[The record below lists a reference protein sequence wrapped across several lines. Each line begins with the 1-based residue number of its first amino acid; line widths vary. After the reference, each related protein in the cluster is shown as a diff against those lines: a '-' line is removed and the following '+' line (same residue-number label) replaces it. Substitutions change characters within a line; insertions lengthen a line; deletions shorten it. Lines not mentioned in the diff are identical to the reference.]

1 MRQRNVLL
9 TSAVAA
15 VIGLTVGCEWTGTS
29 SEESWNDAYAWVNF
43 SGTYR
48 LYNAVAATPGTPFTP
63 SETETE
69 TEVPVSNESQ
79 GLTTVG
85 GTGYNGQVAKRP
97 VVAGSLTLN
106 VGGYVFN
113 DDGSG
118 TLTGGASGTINYG
131 TGAWSADTGSGT
143 DGGLPIRATY
153 SYLQTGTII
162 NPGTPGTPGSAIT
175 TFTVNQQGNLLTFTD
190 NNGTV
195 FSGRVTGA
203 NVPSDSRSSGN
214 VRLNFEVTAS
224 NNAKIIGT
232 LSGDWSGGVSGML
245 ANRSLL
251 GNYFYRSNKVEIQA
265 ASGSISITPRP
276 VTTD

>member
-48 LYNAVAATPGTPFTP
+48 LYNAVAATPGTPGTP
-63 SETETE
+63 SETE

-143 DGGLPIRATY
+143 GGGLPIRATY
-153 SYLQTGTII
+153 SYLQAGTII
-162 NPGTPGTPGSAIT
+162 TPGTPGTPGSAIT
-175 TFTVNQQGNLLTFTD
+175 SLTVHQQGNLLTFTD
-190 NNGTV
+190 NNGV
-195 FSGRVTGA
+195 VYSGRVTGA
-203 NVPSDSRSSGN
+203 NVPSDSRTAGN
-214 VRLNFEVTAS
+214 VRLNFEVSAG
-224 NNAKIIGT
+224 NGAKIIGT
-232 LSGDWSGGVSGML
+232 LSGDWSGGASGTL
-245 ANRSLL
+245 ANRLL
-251 GNYFYRSNKVEIQA
+251 RGTYSRGGTHVELQG

-276 VTTD
+276 ITSD

>member
-48 LYNAVAATPGTPFTP
+48 LYNAVAATPGTPGTP
-63 SETETE
+63 SETE

-118 TLTGGASGTINYG
+118 VLSGADGISGTITYG
-131 TGAWSADTGSGT
+131 TGAWSVDTGSGT
-143 DGGLPIRATY
+143 GGGLPIRATY

-251 GNYFYRSNKVEIQA
+251 GHYFYRSNKVDIQA
-265 ASGSISITPRP
+265 ASGSIAITPQP
-276 VTTD
+276 VTSN